1 MNDSESTACPDLPRM
16 PHPNCRHFASARL
29 SHTARPYPCSLLVG
43 ICLASA
49 LVVGNPD
56 ATAAQEASDSPTST
70 LGLVPPPGAVVL
82 FDGSNFDAWKPFS
95 FVEINPKDNQKEI
108 QWKLVDGKAMQIA
121 FEFEGKRRKQ
131 FLCTRER
138 FGDYR
143 LHLEFL
149 LPEEGSGNS
158 GIFFGPLY
166 ELQILNSAD
175 KKSPGL
181 GDCGAIYQIRAPDV
195 NAALEPGKWQTVDLE
210 YQAAR
215 FNAAG
220 HRIEKDAARV
230 TVRLNGVL
238 IHDDFKLS
246 LRRNKYAAFP
256 EEPLSP
262 IVLQEHGSA
271 LKFRNI
277 WLVNKTTGKKKKSQ

>member
-1 MNDSESTACPDLPRM
+1 MTTFPRYLLL
-16 PHPNCRHFASARL
+16 AL
-29 SHTARPYPCSLLVG
+29 LLLVLG
-43 ICLASA
+43 SSTQVESA
-49 LVVGNPD
+49 GP
-56 ATAAQEASDSPTST
+56 AADSQSS
-70 LGLVPPPGAVVL
+70 LGLKPPEGAVVL
-82 FDGSNFDAWKPFS
+82 FDGTNFDAWKPFS
-95 FVEINPKDNQKEI
+95 FLKINPENNQKEI
-108 QWKLVDGKAMQIA
+108 QWQLVDDDAMQIA

-131 FLCTRER
+131 FLCTKQK

-149 LPEEGSGNS
+149 LPEDGGKGNS

-166 ELQILNSAD
+166 EFQILDSSE
-175 KKSPGL
+175 KQQPGL
-181 GDCGAIYQIRAPDV
+181 SDCGAIYQLRAPDQ
-195 NAALEPGKWQTVDLE
+195 NAAFPPGKWQTVDLT

-215 FNAAG
+215 FDADG
-220 HRIEKDAARV
+220 DRMESKAARV

-262 IVLQEHGSA
+262 IVIQEHGSPV
-271 LKFRNI
+271 KFRNI
-277 WLVNKTTGKKKKSQ
+277 WLLEK